1 MARPLRA
8 DAQRNRARILEAAE
22 VVFAAEG
29 IEVPVDT
36 IAEKAGVG
44 VGTLYRHF
52 PTKEKLCEAIL
63 LERLSALTVD
73 ARALADAADPAAAFF
88 GFLDHIVEEGAA
100 KRDLLVAVM
109 GAGLAFDLAAAEVKD
124 ELREAVG
131 VLLQRAQA
139 VGAVRPDVT
148 AAMVV
153 ALVGATCQAGRARRR
168 GAGRRHAHH
177 RLRRAAAAGR
187 RLNGAPRPLSGAV
200 APQHPAEGVDRAV
213 QRKPPVGLD
222 HLAGDPLHGV
232 QRDDG
237 LRDVVRLAQPAQRG
251 ALGHAGQPR

>member
-1 MARPLRA
+1 MGPKSKLPGRCDESGSATVARPLRA

-22 VVFAAEG
+22 VVFASEG

-63 LERLSALTVD
+63 LERLSALTDD

-88 GFLDHIVEEGAA
+88 DFLGHIVEQGAA

-109 GAGLAFDLAAAEVKD
+109 GAGLAFDMAAAEVKD

-139 VGAVRPDVT
+139 AGAVRPDVT

-153 ALVGATCQAGRARRR
+153 ALVGATCQAA
-168 GAGRRHAHH
+168 AH
-177 RLRRAAAAGR
+177 
-187 RLNGAPRPLSGAV
+187 S
-200 APQHPAEGVDRAV
+200 
-213 QRKPPVGLD
+213 VGTP
-222 HLAGDPLHGV
+222 AGDVLAIV
-232 QRDDG
+232 CDG
-237 LRDVVRLAQPAQRG
+237 LRPQATA
-251 ALGHAGQPR
+251 

>member
-1 MARPLRA
+1 MVPFVNREGEISVGLDSKLAGGCDAPSAAATRPQRA

-29 IEVPVDT
+29 IEVPVDV

-63 LERLSALTVD
+63 LDRLSALTVD

-88 GFLDHIVEEGAA
+88 GFLEHIVEESAA

-109 GAGLAFDLAAAEVKD
+109 GAGLEFDVAAAEVKD
-124 ELREAVG
+124 GLRDAVG
-131 VLLQRAQA
+131 VLLQRAQS

-153 ALVGATCQAGRARRR
+153 SLVGATCQASTHNG
-168 GAGRRHAHH
+168 
-177 RLRRAAAAGR
+177 
-187 RLNGAPRPLSGAV
+187 GAPACDL
-200 APQHPAEGVDRAV
+200 
-213 QRKPPVGLD
+213 
-222 HLAGDPLHGV
+222 LAIV
-232 QRDDG
+232 CDG
-237 LRDVVRLAQPAQRG
+237 LRPQG
-251 ALGHAGQPR
+251 AA